1 MQQENYIQV
10 PIERENVVCHIL
22 VYMILVLLELE
33 FKWIERVMFKKI
45 KLQVKIRDES
55 I

>member
-22 VYMILVLLELE
+22 VYLVLLELE
-33 FKWIERVMFKKI
+33 FK
-45 KLQVKIRDES
+45 
-55 I
+55 

>member
-22 VYMILVLLELE
+22 VYPVLLELE
-33 FKWIERVMFKKI
+33 FK
-45 KLQVKIRDES
+45 
-55 I
+55 